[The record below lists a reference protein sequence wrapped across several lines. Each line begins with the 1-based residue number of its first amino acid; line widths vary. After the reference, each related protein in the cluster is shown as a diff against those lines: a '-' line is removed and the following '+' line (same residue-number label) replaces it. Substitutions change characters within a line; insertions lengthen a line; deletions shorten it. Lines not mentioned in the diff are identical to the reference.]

1 MTSARRSSLIAS
13 PERSTPGRSSK
24 RKLKRGGVALGLV
37 MIAGE
42 SLSFARFADRA
53 EIKLRRLARW
63 VAAVWAASPASAK
76 VLMMLALTF
85 CAIASG
91 YGIYRLIFGS

>member
-1 MTSARRSSLIAS
+1 MVVGGGLVAVPGPGPGWLII
-13 PERSTPGRSSK
+13 
-24 RKLKRGGVALGLV
+24 LLGLV

-42 SLSFARFADRA
+42 SLSFASFPDRA
-53 EIKLRRLARW
+53 EIKLRRLARR

-85 CAIASG
+85 YAIASG
-91 YGIYRLIFGS
+91 YGIYRLSI